1 MEKDQLKKYFSKKIK
16 SNIDRITDQL
26 ITEMLSFYK
35 FRFHD
40 EVQEKETTEKFRELV
55 QIVLNCLKDED
66 VKDHAFKWG
75 ELIGAKSVQNG
86 GDLGNT
92 IKGVT
97 IYKNVI
103 WSFLL
108 EEGRNIQIN
117 NEELLDIIMETDHIF
132 NNMVHGFSTSFT
144 TNAEQLLQESRELYL
159 KISVPIVPI
168 SQKLAVLP
176 LIGEINEMRSETLI
190 VDSLDTCVK
199 KRIETL
205 VIDLSGVYEVDLIG
219 IEVLFKLIRSL
230 TLLGVMPV
238 ITGMKGELS
247 QTFINLGIDLKG
259 VSIYSNLEQALKEL
273 KFF

>member
-1 MEKDQLKKYFSKKIK
+1 MGIDQLKRYFSEKIEN
-16 SNIDRITDQL
+16 NIDRITEEL
-26 ITEMLSFYK
+26 VSEMISFYH
-35 FRFHD
+35 FRFQDD
-40 EVQEKETTEKFRELV
+40 EQKAMAISNFRELV
-55 QIVLNCLKDED
+55 QIVLNCLRDED
-66 VKDHAFKWG
+66 VKDHAFQWG
-75 ELIGAKSVQNG
+75 EMVGARSVQNG
-86 GDLGNT
+86 GDLGRT

-117 NEELLDIIMETDHIF
+117 QEELLDIIMETDHIF

-144 TNAEQLLQESRELYL
+144 ENAEKLLQESRELYL

-176 LIGEINEMRSETLI
+176 LIGDINEMRSETLI
-190 VDSLDTCVK
+190 VDSLDTCVQ

-230 TLLGVMPV
+230 NLLGVKPV

-247 QTFINLGIDLKG
+247 QTFINLGINLKG
-259 VSIYSNLEQALKEL
+259 ISIFSNLEQALKEL
-273 KFF
+273 NFF

>member
-1 MEKDQLKKYFSKKIK
+1 MDKNQLKAYFSKKIEE
-16 SNIDRITDQL
+16 NLEDITAEL
-26 ITEMLSFYK
+26 VSEMLAFYH
-35 FRFHD
+35 FRFQD
-40 EVQEKETTEKFRELV
+40 EDQRNGTVASFRELV
-55 QIVLNCLKDED
+55 QIVWKCLENVD

-75 ELIGAKSVQNG
+75 ELVGAKSVQNN

-97 IYKNVI
+97 VYKNVF

-108 EEGRNIQIN
+108 EEGKKVDIN
-117 NEELLDIIMETDHIF
+117 QEDFLEIITEIDHIF

-144 TNAEQLLQESRELYL
+144 NNAEKLLKESRELYL

-168 SQKLAVLP
+168 SQRVAVLP
-176 LIGEINEMRSETLI
+176 LIGDINEMRSETLI
-190 VDSLDTCVK
+190 VDTLDTCVK
-199 KRIETL
+199 KRIESL

-230 TLLGVMPV
+230 NLLGVEPI

-247 QTFINLGIDLKG
+247 QTFINLGINLQG
-259 VSIYSNLEQALKEL
+259 ISIYSNLEQALKEL

>member
-1 MEKDQLKKYFSKKIK
+1 MELDQLKKYFSEKIEA
-16 SNIDRITDQL
+16 NIDRITEQL
-26 ITEMLSFYK
+26 LSEMLSFYN
-35 FRFHD
+35 FRFQD
-40 EVQEKETTEKFRELV
+40 EEQKEETTEKFRELV
-55 QIVLNCLKDED
+55 QIVLNSLKDKD

-75 ELIGAKSVQNG
+75 ELIGAKSVENG
-86 GDLGNT
+86 GNLGRT

-97 IYKNVI
+97 VYKNVI

-144 TNAEQLLQESRELYL
+144 NNAEKLLQESRELYL

-230 TLLGVMPV
+230 NLLGVKPV

-247 QTFINLGIDLKG
+247 QTFINLGINLQG
-259 VSIYSNLEQALKEL
+259 ISIYSNLEQALKEL

>member
-1 MEKDQLKKYFSKKIK
+1 MGIDQLKTYFSEKIEN
-16 SNIDRITDQL
+16 NIDRITDEL
-26 ITEMLSFYK
+26 VSEMISFYH
-35 FRFHD
+35 FRFQD
-40 EVQEKETTEKFRELV
+40 DDQKAMAISNFRELV
-55 QIVLNCLKDED
+55 QIVLKCLRDED
-66 VKDHAFKWG
+66 VKDHAFQWG
-75 ELIGAKSVQNG
+75 EMVGARSVQNG
-86 GDLGNT
+86 GDLGRT

-117 NEELLDIIMETDHIF
+117 QEELLDIIIETDHIF

-144 TNAEQLLQESRELYL
+144 NNAEQLLKESRELYL

-176 LIGEINEMRSETLI
+176 LIGDINEMRSETLI
-190 VDSLDTCVK
+190 VDSLDTCVQ

-230 TLLGVMPV
+230 NLLGVKPV

-247 QTFINLGIDLKG
+247 QTFINLGINLHG
-259 VSIYSNLEQALKEL
+259 ISIFSNLEQALKEL
-273 KFF
+273 NFF

>member
-1 MEKDQLKKYFSKKIK
+1 MEIEQLKSYFSEKIEA
-16 SNIDRITDQL
+16 NLERITEEL
-26 ITEMLSFYK
+26 ISEMLSFYH
-35 FRFHD
+35 FRFQD
-40 EVQEKETTEKFRELV
+40 EEQKKITTEKFRELV
-55 QIVLNCLKDED
+55 QIVLKCLKDED

-75 ELIGAKSVQNG
+75 EIIGANSVQNG
-86 GDLGNT
+86 GDLGRT

-103 WSFLL
+103 WSFLF
-108 EEGRNIQIN
+108 EEGRKIQIN
-117 NEELLDIIMETDHIF
+117 QEELLDIIIETDHIF

-144 TNAEQLLQESRELYL
+144 NNAEKLLLESRELYL

-176 LIGEINEMRSETLI
+176 LIGDINEMRSETLI

-230 TLLGVMPV
+230 NLLGVTPV

-247 QTFINLGIDLKG
+247 QTFINLGINLKG
-259 VSIYSNLEQALKEL
+259 ISIYSNLEQALKEL
-273 KFF
+273 QFF

>member
-1 MEKDQLKKYFSKKIK
+1 MELDQLKKFFSEKLEA
-16 SNIDRITDQL
+16 NIDRITEQL
-26 ITEMLSFYK
+26 LSEMLSFYNY
-35 FRFHD
+35 RFQD
-40 EVQEKETTEKFRELV
+40 EEQKEQTTEKFRELV
-55 QIVLNCLKDED
+55 QIVLNSLKNKD

-75 ELIGAKSVQNG
+75 ELIGAKSVENG
-86 GDLGNT
+86 GNLGRT

-97 IYKNVI
+97 VYKNVI

-117 NEELLDIIMETDHIF
+117 NVELLDIIMETDHIF

-144 TNAEQLLQESRELYL
+144 NNAEKLLQESRELYL

-230 TLLGVMPV
+230 NLLGVKPV

-247 QTFINLGIDLKG
+247 QTFINLGINLQG
-259 VSIYSNLEQALKEL
+259 ISIYSNLEQALKEL